1 MGMKLT
7 YATYFLAIRL
17 LIEYGE
23 RIHYIQDIH
32 AKMIEGAYG
41 MKKKNWGW
49 QTVVLASLL
58 LLLLLGGC
66 SSASDSQGLK
76 PGNTAPEG
84 AQMEVTSNDAA
95 ASSEEP
101 LQAGAGQQVQQ
112 VQVKTERKLIYEAQ
126 LRMEV
131 ADYGAVK
138 EKLNR
143 FIALSQGYV
152 LQFSDQETDS
162 ERGGSY
168 VIKIPAVGFQSFI
181 DELGKWES
189 ISYTR
194 QYSANDVTEEYVD
207 LQARLKARRTVE
219 SRLLSFMEKAT
230 KSEDLLNFSNEL
242 GNVQAEI
249 EQIVG
254 KMRYYDNNV
263 AMSTITL
270 DMFQRLKAKRGQA
283 LEDAFGTQV
292 ADTLVGSWDALVKCV
307 KSIVLV
313 LVALLPFLCALLII
327 GTPIWLIARKKRGR
341 NGNLS
346 GNTGENVLGS
356 RTPADAEAEEAALEG
371 ASKHKAA
378 DSSEVQ
384 SGIGSSAVDNGK
396 DRRQEHD

>member
-1 MGMKLT
+1 MKLT

-23 RIHYIQDIH
+23 RSHYIQDIH

-58 LLLLLGGC
+58 LLLFLGGC

-84 AQMEVTSNDAA
+84 AQMEATSNDAA

-101 LQAGAGQQVQQ
+101 LQAGAGQQVQQVQQ

-242 GNVQAEI
+242 GNVQSEI

-327 GTPIWLIARKKRGR
+327 GTPIWLIARRKRGR

-356 RTPADAEAEEAALEG
+356 RTPADAEATEAALED
-371 ASKHKAA
+371 ASKHKAT

-384 SGIGSSAVDNGK
+384 SDTGSSAVDNGE
-396 DRRQEHD
+396 DRR

>member
-23 RIHYIQDIH
+23 QSHYIQDIH

-41 MKKKNWGW
+41 MKKRNWGW

-76 PGNTAPEG
+76 MAGNTAPEA
-84 AQMEVTSNDAA
+84 AQMEATSNDADV
-95 ASSEEP
+95 SREEP
-101 LQAGAGQQVQQ
+101 LQVGAGQQVQ
-112 VQVKTERKLIYEAQ
+112 VKTDRKLIYEAQ

-143 FIALSQGYV
+143 FIAQSQGYV

-242 GNVQAEI
+242 GNVQSEI

-270 DMFQRLKAKRGQA
+270 DMVQRLKAKRGQA

-327 GTPIWLIARKKRGR
+327 GTPIWLITRKKRGR

-346 GNTGENVLGS
+346 GNAGENVLGS
-356 RTPADAEAEEAALEG
+356 ITPADAEAAEAALED
-371 ASKHKAA
+371 ASKDKSA

-384 SGIGSSAVDNGK
+384 SDTGNSAVDNGE
-396 DRRQEHD
+396 DRR

>member
-1 MGMKLT
+1 
-7 YATYFLAIRL
+7 
-17 LIEYGE
+17 
-23 RIHYIQDIH
+23 
-32 AKMIEGAYG
+32 